1 MISPPTLTSSRF
13 VLEHST
19 TRDDGPRGAALP
31 LSSAGAHPTS
41 RRTAPRR
48 VPAASG
54 GGQGGLQLRRRAQV
68 RAPFLRC
75 RRSACRHA
83 ARAPPAGRRVRGSDS
98 TDPSRSTAG
107 LSLSAAPRAAAPKL
121 TSERPAR
128 RPPGAPAARRVRRTT
143 RRDSPRARIRHPPAA
158 TAHSL
163 PPCCSHVASRASQR
177 RARRRFL
184 SGSHAVWLHT
194 SFLRAMRS
202 AATPRAPRRH
212 GWCAMRGPLPMQK
225 RACARYRRLG
235 RASYDTF
242 GRRLRDD
249 AVLGAQPDIKRR
261 VCASERC
268 GGGLI
273 SRRS

>member
-1 MISPPTLTSSRF
+1 MLRRMISPPTLTSSRF

-83 ARAPPAGRRVRGSDS
+83 ARAPPAGRRVRGSGS
-98 TDPSRSTAG
+98 TDPSRSTAV

-121 TSERPAR
+121 ASERPAR

-158 TAHSL
+158 ATSRRG
-163 PPCCSHVASRASQR
+163 PRSGVHVAAFSRVHTPFGYIRASLAQC
-177 RARRRFL
+177 A
-184 SGSHAVWLHT
+184 
-194 SFLRAMRS
+194 
-202 AATPRAPRRH
+202 APRR
-212 GWCAMRGPLPMQK
+212 RGPH
-225 RACARYRRLG
+225 
-235 RASYDTF
+235 
-242 GRRLRDD
+242 
-249 AVLGAQPDIKRR
+249 
-261 VCASERC
+261 
-268 GGGLI
+268 GGMGGVQ
-273 SRRS
+273 

>member
-1 MISPPTLTSSRF
+1 MISPPTSTSSRF

-121 TSERPAR
+121 ASERPAGGLLAHLPR
-128 RPPGAPAARRVRRTT
+128 GVCGARRAVIHRARAFATPLLQPRRVAGLAAACTSPLSLGFT
-143 RRDSPRARIRHPPAA
+143 RRLVTYELHSRNAQRRDAAGPTAAWVVCNEGPFADAEARVRA
-158 TAHSL
+158 L
-163 PPCCSHVASRASQR
+163 PP
-177 RARRRFL
+177 
-184 SGSHAVWLHT
+184 
-194 SFLRAMRS
+194 
-202 AATPRAPRRH
+202 PRP
-212 GWCAMRGPLPMQK
+212 C
-225 RACARYRRLG
+225 
-235 RASYDTF
+235 F
-242 GRRLRDD
+242 
-249 AVLGAQPDIKRR
+249 I
-261 VCASERC
+261 
-268 GGGLI
+268 
-273 SRRS
+273 